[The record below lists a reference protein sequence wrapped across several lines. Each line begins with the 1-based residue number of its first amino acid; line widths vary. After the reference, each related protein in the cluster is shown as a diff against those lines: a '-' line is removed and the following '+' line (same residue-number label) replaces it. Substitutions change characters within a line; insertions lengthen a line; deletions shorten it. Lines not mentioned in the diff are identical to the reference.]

1 MFINQTFSFNTIRLK
16 DEEHFTFWRFVTKK
30 EIFFWICQKESE
42 NHREIFPLRSCCKK
56 PLDRHFEQRKRKLA
70 STILFCHF
78 IQQFVFQ
85 PISSIP
91 FKLEVVLF
99 YSQNSHII
107 CTKRLTLLTLTRSY
121 FKMMKKFV
129 QAHKT

>member
-1 MFINQTFSFNTIRLK
+1 MKSILHFEDSSQKKRFFSGFA
-16 DEEHFTFWRFVTKK
+16 K
-30 EIFFWICQKESE
+30 EESE

-99 YSQNSHII
+99 YNSQNSQII

>member
-16 DEEHFTFWRFVTKK
+16 DKSILHFEDSSQKKRFFSGFAKEER
-30 EIFFWICQKESE
+30 E

-56 PLDRHFEQRKRKLA
+56 PLDRNFEQRKLA
-70 STILFCHF
+70 STIMFCHF
-78 IQQFVFQ
+78 IQQFIFQ

-107 CTKRLTLLTLTRSY
+107 YTKRLTSLTLTRSY